1 MAAIQKVMT
10 INYSE
15 PESLA
20 ISDLTNTKWV
30 LNDSPTAPLTE
41 PEVYNLSFTSYGD
54 DFIKFTLSI
63 GRGNISIIEYGIVTV
78 LNDEGTW
85 TNQAYRTIEI
95 AGGTDVTNAD
105 LIAWLSSNATQVI
118 EPEPPTPGSGS
129 ITLGNL
135 PISKIFFGS
144 NEVSKVF
151 LGSLEI
157 YDEEPEPVITD
168 LTNTVWRIKKPSEL
182 SKLPGMTFESD
193 FYVSTKITYSN
204 YVSNISTYLSFTP
217 SPSTNGI
224 IIIQYPTGSSGI
236 YPRFTIVGLGGTNYY
251 VSYIP
256 SYTGTPTTLGDVECT
271 LEITGGTDTTN
282 QTLIDWLLANA
293 TQVNLISFTIGGIS
307 YTAEEGMTWY
317 EWCQSD
323 YNTSGWMCGDDSSNV
338 RDNGGTYIVRY
349 SGTNVVGSDTII
361 ESASYTV
368 LNDGGSPK

>member
-1 MAAIQKVMT
+1 MAISPLQKVMT

-20 ISDLTNTKWV
+20 ISDLTNTKWILSDTPNV
-30 LNDSPTAPLTE
+30 NTGLGYSINFTSNNESFTTFTLYELKNRITYGTTQ
-41 PEVYNLSFTSYGD
+41 VYNSSW
-54 DFIKFTLSI
+54 S
-63 GRGNISIIEYGIVTV
+63 
-78 LNDEGTW
+78 
-85 TNQAYRTIEI
+85 NQAYRTIEI
-95 AGGTDVTNAD
+95 TGGIDVTNAD

-317 EWCQSD
+317 EWCDSE
-323 YNTSGWMCGDDSSNV
+323 YNTFGLSCEDDETSPYSASG
-338 RDNGGTYIVRY
+338 YIPD
-349 SGTNVVGSDTII
+349 VVGGDTIVDG
-361 ESASYTV
+361 ANYV
-368 LNDGGSPK
+368 FNAGGSND